1 MMKKKGF
8 TLIELLAVIVVLSI
22 IALITLPVV
31 FNAIESAKEGAA
43 LASANAYASQI
54 ETYIMLT
61 ELDPTKPKL
70 QTGVAY
76 QLSSSN
82 YEVASLAD
90 PETTFINDLIDMK
103 GEEPNSGYVIINED
117 KKIAEMEMYVDTYL
131 IEYKKEKES
140 CAIKGKQESSEES
153 GGDKD
158 PEEEKPEDKIEH
170 ELGATIEVDTIYD
183 LVKESYKEDGLYK
196 AKLSNG
202 EEIDFEMYNIKGDT
216 TYDSTPT
223 LCNDTNDIMC
233 IYKYN
238 GNLTIGE
245 GVILQPQAGK
255 EGARKKGFVVYVKDT
270 LTNNGEISMT
280 ARGANAEGQDVL
292 LYKNSDNSYEYVPKE
307 GASGAAGATKA
318 VGVKTV
324 AGINGTDG
332 SGRQTGGGG
341 SGAAIGLYNNT
352 INYTGTFTSGAG
364 TAGTSYSGGT
374 GGGGA
379 PCYNSANRPCT
390 PEDGTIN
397 GGKGGSGFTTGGTG
411 SWSGYQNQYAGGGAG
426 NPGGVG
432 KKVLRSNQTQN
443 ATEYSGGT
451 GTGGLLIIYTKD
463 LVNNTSITSK
473 GVSGGNGYA
482 GGGSS
487 GGGSVNIFYSGN
499 ITLGTIDVTGGAAA
513 GKSKKGGIGGSGTY
527 TVCSISTGSCIK

>member
-1 MMKKKGF
+1 MKKGF

-22 IALITLPVV
+22 IALITMPLV
-31 FNAIESAKEGAA
+31 FKAIESAKEGAA

-54 ETYIMLT
+54 EIYIALT

-90 PETTFINDLIDMK
+90 PETTFINDLVDIK
-103 GEEPNSGYVIINED
+103 GDKPDSGYVIINED
-117 KKIAEMEMYVDTYL
+117 KKIEEMEMYVDTYL
-131 IEYKKEKES
+131 IEYKTEKET
-140 CAIKGKQESSEES
+140 CAIKGRQESSEEP
-153 GGDKD
+153 GGD
-158 PEEEKPEDKIEH
+158 EEPDDKVVH
-170 ELGATIEVDTIYD
+170 ELGTTIEVDTIYD

-196 AKLSNG
+196 VKLSNG
-202 EEIDFEMYNIKGDT
+202 EEIDFEIYNINGDT
-216 TYDSTPT
+216 TYESSPT
-223 LCNDTNDIMC
+223 LCNDTTDSVMC

-245 GVILQPQAGK
+245 GVELTPQV
-255 EGARKKGFVVYVKDT
+255 RKKGFVVYVKDT
-270 LTNNGEISMT
+270 LTNNGKITMT

-292 LYKNSDNSYEYVPKE
+292 LYKNSDNSYEFVPKE
-307 GASGAAGATKA
+307 GGAGAAGATKE

-352 INYTGTFTSGAG
+352 TNYKGTFTSGAG

-432 KKVLRSNQTQN
+432 KKVLQSNQTQN

-463 LVNNTSITSK
+463 LVNNTSITSN
-473 GVSGGNGYA
+473 GVSGGAGYA

-499 ITLGTIDVTGGAAA
+499 ITLGTIDVTGGTAA
-513 GKSKKGGIGGSGTY
+513 GVSKKGGIGGSGTY
-527 TVCSISTGSCIK
+527 TVCSISTGSCVK

>member
-22 IALITLPVV
+22 IALITMPVV
-31 FNAIESAKEGAA
+31 FKAIESAKEGAA

-54 ETYIMLT
+54 EIYIALT

-90 PETTFINDLIDMK
+90 PETTFINDLVDIK
-103 GEEPNSGYVIINED
+103 GDKPDSGYVIINED
-117 KKIAEMEMYVDTYL
+117 KKIEEMEMNIDTYVV
-131 IEYKKEKES
+131 EYQKEKEI
-140 CAIKGKQESSEES
+140 CAIKGRQESSEES
-153 GGDKD
+153 GGD
-158 PEEEKPEDKIEH
+158 EEPDDKVVH
-170 ELGATIEVDTIYD
+170 ELGTTIEVDTIYD

-196 AKLSNG
+196 VKLSNG
-202 EEIDFEMYNIKGDT
+202 EEIDFEIYNINGDT
-216 TYDSTPT
+216 TYESSPT
-223 LCNDTNDIMC
+223 LCNDTTDSVMC

-245 GVILQPQAGK
+245 GVELTPQV
-255 EGARKKGFVVYVKDT
+255 RKKGFVVYVKNT

-280 ARGANAEGQDVL
+280 ARGANAVGQDVL
-292 LYKNSDNSYEYVPKE
+292 LYKNSDKSYEFVPKE
-307 GASGAAGATKA
+307 GGSGAAGATKE
-318 VGVKTV
+318 VGVKTI

-341 SGAAIGLYNNT
+341 SGAAIGLYNST
-352 INYTGTFTSGAG
+352 TKYTNSMTSGAG

-379 PCYNSANRPCT
+379 SCYWGNCKPVSDA
-390 PEDGTIN
+390 TIN
-397 GGKGGSGFTTGGTG
+397 GGKGGSGFTTGETG
-411 SWSGYQNQYAGGGAG
+411 SWSGLSNQYAGGGAG
-426 NPGGVG
+426 NPGGNG
-432 KKVLRSNQTQN
+432 KISYDRKQTN
-443 ATEYSGGT
+443 DDRYNGLE

-463 LVNNTSITSK
+463 LVNNTSITSN
-473 GVSGGNGYA
+473 GVSGGAGYA

-499 ITLGTIDVTGGAAA
+499 ITLGTIDVTGGTAA
-513 GKSKKGGIGGSGTY
+513 GVSKKGGIGGSGTY
-527 TVCSISTGSCIK
+527 TVCSISTGSCVK